1 MNSFGSLFEE
11 NNCYTF
17 HVSKKKQLK
26 LNFYIF
32 YLCNKLSKT
41 VDVIYLLNYT
51 HNFLISSKYL
61 LRTQDLFPDVR
72 NVGPGITRDL
82 LKKTCFNPF
91 LFIRG
96 LSRPSRV
103 QTLLFQNCLKL
114 DFLTLVF
121 LYLVVT
127 LALKNPRSSIGLEIR
142 PQSAFTSFRALLPSA
157 KNSAE

>member
-1 MNSFGSLFEE
+1 M
-11 NNCYTF
+11 
-17 HVSKKKQLK
+17 
-26 LNFYIF
+26 NFYIF
-32 YLCNKLSKT
+32 HLCNKLSKT

-51 HNFLISSKYL
+51 YNFLISSKYL

-82 LKKTCFNPF
+82 LKKTCLNPF

-96 LSRPSRV
+96 LSSPSSV
-103 QTLLFQNCLKL
+103 QTLLFQKCLKL
-114 DFLTLVF
+114 DFLTPVF

-127 LALKNPRSSIGLEIR
+127 LGLKNPRSRIGLEIR
-142 PQSAFTSFRALLPSA
+142 TQSDFTAFRALLTSA